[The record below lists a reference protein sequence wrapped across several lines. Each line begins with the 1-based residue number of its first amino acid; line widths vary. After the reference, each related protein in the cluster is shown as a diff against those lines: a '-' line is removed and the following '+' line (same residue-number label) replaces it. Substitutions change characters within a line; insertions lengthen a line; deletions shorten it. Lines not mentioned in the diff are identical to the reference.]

1 MSENNNKKNGLLNV
15 LKGIGAVVG
24 TIALAI
30 GAGEAAHKGS
40 AANSRKKAMDAA
52 LKENNKNK

>member
-30 GAGEAAHKGS
+30 GAVESAHNGS
-40 AANSRKKAMDAA
+40 EANSWKKAMDAA